1 MVYRLYHCGARVK
14 ITGIIRLVFM
24 DMLIILL
31 LIVLNGLFA
40 MAEIAIVSSRKI
52 KLQHMANNGDTNA
65 KKALDLAK
73 NPNRFLST
81 VQIGITFVGIFAGA
95 FGAKTLAQP
104 LAGFIGQMPFIAA
117 FNEAIAIVLVVTLI
131 TYLSLV
137 IGELV
142 PKRIAL
148 TNPEKIAAMIS
159 YPIQAI
165 STVSKPFVDV
175 LSVSTDWILRV
186 LGVKTVVEMPV
197 TEEEVKMLIREG
209 ARVGIFN
216 LAERDIVE
224 RTFRLADQRVVTLMT
239 PRNDMFWIDV
249 DGSIDQLRKKL
260 AKSSFSY
267 LPVSHKKL
275 DTVVGVV
282 RTKELLRRYLE
293 TGSFDVRSLMHKPIF
308 LPESMNALKVLEL
321 FKKTG
326 IHVAIVVDEY
336 GHISGI
342 ISITDILESIVG
354 DIPTLDEVEDLA
366 ITKRNDGSFLVDGL
380 TPIDEF
386 KEYFKVL
393 KIPEERS
400 GQFQTIGGFV
410 MHRLGRV
417 PVAGDACETDS
428 LHVEVVD
435 MDGNR
440 VDKLMV
446 KQAS

>member
-1 MVYRLYHCGARVK
+1 
-14 ITGIIRLVFM
+14 
-24 DMLIILL
+24 
-31 LIVLNGLFA
+31 
-40 MAEIAIVSSRKI
+40 MAEIAIVSSRKS
-52 KLQHMANNGDTNA
+52 KLQHMADQGDAKA
-65 KKALDLAK
+65 KKALELAK

-95 FGAKTLAQP
+95 FGAETLAKP
-104 LAGFIGQMPFIAA
+104 LAVTLEQMPLINLY
-117 FNEAIAIVLVVTLI
+117 NEAISIFLVVSLI
-131 TYLSLV
+131 TYLSL
-137 IGELV
+137 ILGELV

-148 TNPEKIAAMIS
+148 TNPEKIAS
-159 YPIQAI
+159 LVSFPTQAL
-165 STVSKPFVDV
+165 STISKPIVDI
-175 LSVSTDWILRV
+175 LSISTDWTLRL
-186 LGVKTVVEMPV
+186 LGVKAAVEMPV

-239 PRNDMFWIDV
+239 PRNDMFWLDV
-249 DGSIDQLRKKL
+249 DGTTDQLRKKL

-275 DTVVGVV
+275 DIVVGVV

-293 TGSFDVRSLMHKPIF
+293 TGSFDVSSLMHKPIF

-321 FKKTG
+321 FKKSG

-336 GHISGI
+336 GHISGL
-342 ISITDILESIVG
+342 ISITDILEAIVG
-354 DIPTLDEVEDLA
+354 DIPTLDEAEDQT
-366 ITKRNDGSFLVDGL
+366 ITERKDGSFLVDGL
-380 TPIDEF
+380 TTVDEF
-386 KEYFKVL
+386 KEHFSIQ
-393 KIPEERS
+393 KIPDERS

-417 PVAGDACETDS
+417 PVTGDSFDTDVM
-428 LHVEVVD
+428 HFEVVD

-440 VDKLMV
+440 VDKLIV
-446 KQAS
+446 KKITISK

>member
-1 MVYRLYHCGARVK
+1 MEIVIL
-14 ITGIIRLVFM
+14 LS
-24 DMLIILL
+24 LII
-31 LIVLNGLFA
+31 VNGLFA
-40 MAEIAIVSSRKI
+40 MAEIAIVSSRKS
-52 KLQHMANNGDTNA
+52 KLQYMADQGDAKA
-65 KKALDLAK
+65 KKALELAK

-95 FGAKTLAQP
+95 FGAETLAKP
-104 LAGFIGQMPFIAA
+104 LAAYLEQMPLV
-117 FNEAIAIVLVVTLI
+117 NLYSEAISIFLVVSLI
-131 TYLSLV
+131 TYLSL
-137 IGELV
+137 ILGELV

-148 TNPEKIAAMIS
+148 TNPEKIASLVSFPTQVLSI
-159 YPIQAI
+159 I
-165 STVSKPFVDV
+165 SKPIVDV
-175 LSVSTDWILRV
+175 LSVSTDWTLRL
-186 LGVKTVVEMPV
+186 LGVKAAIEMPV

-239 PRNDMFWIDV
+239 PRNDMFWLDV
-249 DGSIDQLRKKL
+249 DGSTDQLRRKL

-293 TGSFDVRSLMHKPIF
+293 NGSFDVSSLMHKPIF

-336 GHISGI
+336 GHISGL
-342 ISITDILESIVG
+342 ISITDILEAIVG
-354 DIPTLDEVEDLA
+354 DIPTLDEVEDQT
-366 ITKRNDGSFLVDGL
+366 ITERKDGSFLVDGL
-380 TPIDEF
+380 TTVDEF
-386 KEYFKVL
+386 KEHFSVQ
-393 KIPEERS
+393 KIPDERS

-417 PVAGDACETDS
+417 PVAGDAFDTDV
-428 LHVEVVD
+428 LHFEVVD

-440 VDKLMV
+440 VDKLIV
-446 KQAS
+446 KQKTNS

>member
-1 MVYRLYHCGARVK
+1 
-14 ITGIIRLVFM
+14 M
-24 DMLIILL
+24 DLLIILL
-31 LIVLNGLFA
+31 LIIVNGMFA
-40 MAEIAIVSSRKI
+40 MAEIAIVSSRKS
-52 KLQHMANNGDTNA
+52 KLQHMADHGDTKA
-65 KKALDLAK
+65 KKALELAK

-95 FGAKTLAQP
+95 FGAETLAQP
-104 LAGFIGQMPFIAA
+104 LAGYITQVPMM
-117 FNEAIAIVLVVTLI
+117 NLYSEAISIFLVVTFI
-131 TYLSLV
+131 TYLSLI

-148 TNPEKIAAMIS
+148 TNPEKIAALVS
-159 YPIQAI
+159 FPTQVL
-165 STVSKPFVDV
+165 STVSKPIVDV
-175 LSVSTDWILRV
+175 LSVSTDWTLRL
-186 LGVKTVVEMPV
+186 LGVKAAIEMPV
-197 TEEEVKMLIREG
+197 TEEEVRMLIREG

-239 PRNDMFWIDV
+239 PRNDMFWLDV
-249 DGSIDQLRKKL
+249 DGSTEQLRKKL

-336 GHISGI
+336 GHISGL
-342 ISITDILESIVG
+342 ISITDILEAIVG
-354 DIPTLDEVEDLA
+354 DIPTLDEAEDQA
-366 ITKRNDGSFLVDGL
+366 ITERKDGSFLVDGL

-386 KEYFKVL
+386 KEHFNIQ
-393 KIPEERS
+393 KIPDEKS

-410 MHRLGRV
+410 MHRLGRI
-417 PVAGDACETDS
+417 PVTGDAFDTDT
-428 LHVEVVD
+428 LHFEVVD

-440 VDKLMV
+440 VDKLIV
-446 KQAS
+446 KQITGSK